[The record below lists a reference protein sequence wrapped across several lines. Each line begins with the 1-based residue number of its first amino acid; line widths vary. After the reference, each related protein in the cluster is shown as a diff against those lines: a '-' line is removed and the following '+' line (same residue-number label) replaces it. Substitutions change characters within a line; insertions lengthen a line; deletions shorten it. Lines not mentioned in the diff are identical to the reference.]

1 MPLNPIIIPGV
12 VDQDQHSTMADQF
25 IGLQMLVTVRDPP
38 ARLKGTVSS
47 VEAGAGLTLSNGMS
61 VFFQNRKERE
71 EKEGK
76 GGGGGKKK
84 IESSRRHSL
93 YMSPQC

>member
-1 MPLNPIIIPGV
+1 
-12 VDQDQHSTMADQF
+12 MADQF

-61 VFFQNRKERE
+61 FFFPVGR
-71 EKEGK
+71 K
-76 GGGGGKKK
+76 GGIGISGGRGLK
-84 IESSRRHSL
+84 IL
-93 YMSPQC
+93 

>member
-1 MPLNPIIIPGV
+1 
-12 VDQDQHSTMADQF
+12 MADQF

-61 VFFQNRKERE
+61 FFFSIRKEKR
-71 EKEGK
+71 GK
-76 GGGGGKKK
+76 GRGGEGG
-84 IESSRRHSL
+84 
-93 YMSPQC
+93 

>member
-1 MPLNPIIIPGV
+1 
-12 VDQDQHSTMADQF
+12 MADQF

-61 VFFQNRKERE
+61 FFFRLEKKSEGRGE
-71 EKEGK
+71 EGRGDKN
-76 GGGGGKKK
+76 
-84 IESSRRHSL
+84 IESRGRGSL
-93 YMSPQC
+93 SMSQQC